1 MSAESGNGSAVAT
14 TAIAAGEGAATH
26 ALAGRV
32 ILVTGAYGG
41 LGDAAARACAQAGA
55 TLVLLGRKVPKL
67 GRTYDALKAMGRE
80 PALYPLDLA
89 GADPADY
96 EAMADTIG
104 REFGGLHGV
113 LHCAAEF
120 TGLRPMEAT
129 PPEEFVRQVH
139 VNLTAPWLLTQAC
152 LPLLRATGDSAVVF
166 VLDDLARVN
175 RAYWGAYGVAKA
187 GLEGLVRTLHDETEL
202 GPVRISALRPGP
214 MRSALR
220 GRAYVEEAASKV
232 PWPAAYAAA
241 CVELLSAAGVRHRGQ
256 VLQVQAASP
265 A

>member
-1 MSAESGNGSAVAT
+1 MSDTAAMPGAHVAVA
-14 TAIAAGEGAATH
+14 APLAGI
-26 ALAGRV
+26 LDGRV

-41 LGDAAARACAQAGA
+41 LGDASARACAAAGA

-96 EAMADTIG
+96 ETMAATIE
-104 REFGGLHGV
+104 RELGGLHGI

-120 TGLRPMEAT
+120 TGLQPLETT
-129 PPEEFVRQVH
+129 PPEDFLRQVH

-152 LPLLRATGDSAVVF
+152 LPLLRKQDDSAVVF

-175 RAYWGAYGVAKA
+175 RAYWGGYGIAKA
-187 GLEGLVRTLHDETEL
+187 ALEGLFRTLHDETEL
-202 GPVRISALRPGP
+202 GPVRVSALQPGP

-220 GRAYVEEAASKV
+220 GRAYVEEAATKV

-241 CVELLSAAGVRHRGQ
+241 CVHLLSSAGADSRGKIVRPD
-256 VLQVQAASP
+256 VLSP